1 MSNLS
6 YISVLYIAGIKDQ
19 IGKKYARG
27 FHSERRMGMGMKLI
41 FVRHGEGE
49 HTKDL
54 PASLQMLNPSL
65 TDEGRD
71 QAGFIQYNVSL
82 QETDILIASPT
93 LRTLQTA
100 AIWSEKV
107 ACQKI
112 VHPYVSP
119 RIFPY
124 REGAKTLPCDHIVDQ
139 GVITNLF
146 PHFLIE
152 KSTNKQLWT
161 EGINIISENRFQQ
174 IVDEFLLWCCELGA
188 ERICIVSHDG
198 TITAYRQYLQKV
210 VLTRS
215 DFLKETGIYE
225 MDLSHKI
232 LIDKG

>member
-1 MSNLS
+1 
-6 YISVLYIAGIKDQ
+6 
-19 IGKKYARG
+19 
-27 FHSERRMGMGMKLI
+27 MKLV

-71 QAGFIQYNVSL
+71 QAGFIQFNVPL
-82 QETDILIASPT
+82 QKTDILIASPT

-112 VHPYVSP
+112 VHPYASP

-139 GVITNLF
+139 GIITNLF
-146 PHFLIE
+146 PHFSIA
-152 KSTNKQLWT
+152 KSTNNQLWT
-161 EGINIISENRFQQ
+161 EGINTISENRFQQ
-174 IVDEFLLWCCELGA
+174 IVDEFLLWCYELGA

-215 DFLKETGIYE
+215 DFLKETGIYK
-225 MDLSHKI
+225 MDVSLKS
-232 LIDKG
+232 LIEEI

>member
-1 MSNLS
+1 
-6 YISVLYIAGIKDQ
+6 
-19 IGKKYARG
+19 
-27 FHSERRMGMGMKLI
+27 MGMKLV

-54 PASLQMLNPSL
+54 PASLQMLNSSL
-65 TDEGRD
+65 TDEGRN
-71 QAGFIQYNVSL
+71 QAGFIQFNVPL
-82 QETDILIASPT
+82 QKTDILIASPT

-112 VHPYVSP
+112 VHPYASP

-139 GVITNLF
+139 GIITNLF
-146 PHFLIE
+146 PHFSIA

-161 EGINIISENRFQQ
+161 EGINTISENRFQQ
-174 IVDEFLLWCCELGA
+174 IVDEFLLWCYELGA

-215 DFLKETGIYE
+215 DFLKETGIYK
-225 MDLSHKI
+225 MDVSLNS
-232 LIDKG
+232 LIEEI

>member
-1 MSNLS
+1 
-6 YISVLYIAGIKDQ
+6 
-19 IGKKYARG
+19 
-27 FHSERRMGMGMKLI
+27 MKLV

-71 QAGFIQYNVSL
+71 QAGLIQFNVPL

-124 REGAKTLPCDHIVDQ
+124 REGARTLPCDRIVNQ
-139 GVITNLF
+139 GIITNLF
-146 PHFLIE
+146 PHFSIE
-152 KSTNKQLWT
+152 KSTNKQLWM
-161 EGINIISENRFQQ
+161 EGINTISENRFQQ
-174 IVDEFLLWCCELGA
+174 IVEEFLIWCYELGA
-188 ERICIVSHDG
+188 ERIYIVSHDG

-225 MDLSHKI
+225 MNLPSKS
-232 LIDKG
+232 LIEEI

>member
-1 MSNLS
+1 MSNIF
-6 YISVLYIAGIKDQ
+6 YISVLYVAGIKDQ
-19 IGKKYARG
+19 IGKKYVRG
-27 FHSERRMGMGMKLI
+27 FHIERRMGMKLV

-54 PASLQMLNPSL
+54 PSSLQMLNPSL

-112 VHPYVSP
+112 VHPYASP

-146 PHFLIE
+146 PHFSIE